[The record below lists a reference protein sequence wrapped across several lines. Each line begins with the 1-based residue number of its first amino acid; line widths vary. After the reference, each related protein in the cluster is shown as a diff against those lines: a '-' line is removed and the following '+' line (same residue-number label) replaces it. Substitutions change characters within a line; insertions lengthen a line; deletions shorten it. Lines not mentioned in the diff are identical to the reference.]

1 MKAYVLTVFAQDGT
15 QLLEESFEA
24 PNDDDAKKIG
34 EQKLADQGYE
44 DHTHRCVAPEGHMVL
59 FHR

>member
-15 QLLEESFEA
+15 QLFEETFEA
-24 PNDDDAKKIG
+24 SNDDDAKKIG
-34 EQKLADQGYE
+34 EQKLADQGYGE
-44 DHTHRCVAPEGHMVL
+44 HTHRCVAPEGHMVL